1 MNKKNTKKV
10 SKVKQTKKRSS
21 KKRKTYEGLINIK
34 SSNLLVIKTMQIKNE
49 IKKKNYHISKK
60 FLQRIT
66 MLEASD
72 EVSTSMLLVDI

>member
-21 KKRKTYEGLINIK
+21 KKRKTYEELINIK

-49 IKKKNYHISKK
+49 ILKKT
-60 FLQRIT
+60 IT
-66 MLEASD
+66 LAKSFYKG
-72 EVSTSMLLVDI
+72 

>member
-49 IKKKNYHISKK
+49 IKKKKLSH
-60 FLQRIT
+60 
-66 MLEASD
+66 
-72 EVSTSMLLVDI
+72 

>member
-10 SKVKQTKKRSS
+10 SKVKQTKRSS

-49 IKKKNYHISKK
+49 I
-60 FLQRIT
+60 
-66 MLEASD
+66 
-72 EVSTSMLLVDI
+72 